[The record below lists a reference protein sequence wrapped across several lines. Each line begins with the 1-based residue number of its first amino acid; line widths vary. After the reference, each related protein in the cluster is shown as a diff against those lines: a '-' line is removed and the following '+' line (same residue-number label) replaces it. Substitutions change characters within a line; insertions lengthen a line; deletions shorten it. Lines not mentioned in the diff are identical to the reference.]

1 MIIHPD
7 IAATAA
13 LGAYQERVEQA
24 HVNHLIDRAVQARNA
39 AAVDATGS
47 DHPTTTRSTRLSRS
61 IKRLLAPSR
70 PLNIVGGDH
79 PGRLNPPPITTD
91 PS

>member
-24 HVNHLIDRAVQARNA
+24 HVNHLIDRAVRAQTP
-39 AAVDATGS
+39 AAVDATGN
-47 DHPTTTRSTRLSRS
+47 DHRTSRSTRLNRS
-61 IKRLLAPSR
+61 IKRLLAHSR
-70 PLNIVGGDH
+70 PLNIVGGNH
-79 PGRLNPPPITTD
+79 PGMLNPPPITTD